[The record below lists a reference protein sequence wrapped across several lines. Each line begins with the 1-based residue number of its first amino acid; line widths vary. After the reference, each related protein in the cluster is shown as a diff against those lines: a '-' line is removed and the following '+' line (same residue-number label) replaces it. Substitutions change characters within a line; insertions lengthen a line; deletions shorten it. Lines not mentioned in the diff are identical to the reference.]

1 MSEPLKQIAAL
12 PVVETPEGPR
22 VLLITTRGR
31 GRWTIPRGW
40 PSQGVS
46 DSEMAAM
53 EAAEEAG
60 VAGKIDKTP
69 IGSYTYTKRLH
80 FYSWAKCVVDVY
92 RLSVRTHRLD
102 WQEKD
107 ARMVRWVTPD
117 EAASL
122 VADDGL
128 ASLLRSIFHLK
139 AA

>member
-1 MSEPLKQIAAL
+1 MSEPLKQVAVL
-12 PVVETPEGPR
+12 PVVETEDGPL

-31 GRWTIPRGW
+31 GRWTIPKGW
-40 PSQGVS
+40 PKSGMA
-46 DSEMAAM
+46 DSAMAAK

-60 VAGKIDKTP
+60 VNGKIDKEP
-69 IGSYTYTKRLH
+69 VGSFSYTKRLH

-92 RLSVRTHRLD
+92 LLCVKTHELE

-107 ARMVRWVTPD
+107 ARKFRWATPD

-122 VADDGL
+122 VSDSEL
-128 ASLLRSIFHLK
+128 ATLLRSIFHLK

>member
-1 MSEPLKQIAAL
+1 MSEPLKQVAAL
-12 PVVETPEGPR
+12 PVVETEDGPL

-31 GRWTIPRGW
+31 GRWTIPKGW
-40 PSQGVS
+40 PKSGMA
-46 DSEMAAM
+46 DSAMAAK

-60 VAGKIDKTP
+60 VNGKIDKEP
-69 IGSYTYTKRLH
+69 VGSFSYTKRLH

-92 RLSVRTHRLD
+92 LLCVKTHELE

-107 ARMVRWVTPD
+107 ARKFRWATPD

-122 VADDGL
+122 VSDSEL
-128 ASLLRSIFHLK
+128 ATLLRSIFHLK